1 MEDCGEGLEYMEMI
15 LVRHAKAE
23 ERSFLGRDFTRALSE
38 EGKLSIQAKLV
49 NLEEMMDLTK
59 SYRLI
64 SSPALRAIQ
73 TAEYIAN
80 FLDIEVEEESFIYD
94 QDTSAFEEFVRQ
106 LDQDEHIILVGHQP
120 SLSEW
125 AYILSGEE
133 LAFKVAGM
141 HALSSDDGKQFHLK

>member
-1 MEDCGEGLEYMEMI
+1 MMKFLEYMEMI

-80 FLDIEVEEESFIYD
+80 FLESFIYD